1 MSRILLCAIHSQY
14 IHTSPALGSL
24 SRYAGCRGLRMG
36 LAEYNVNQPVDQ
48 ILQDLYGKKPDIL
61 GFSCY
66 LWNIGIVEGL
76 VKELKLLLPSLKVFL
91 GGPEV
96 SFDPMDTLSR
106 IPADYIVA
114 GEGERRVYL
123 LLRDLTEGKTPRKID
138 GVFSPSGGIWLLMR
152 IRSSLWMRRLL
163 PRLPT
168 WPRILPESSI
178 MNPAEAAPIGAVT
191 VSPVY
196 PMVCVQEAWTW

>member
-1 MSRILLCAIHSQY
+1 
-14 IHTSPALGSL
+14 
-24 SRYAGCRGLRMG
+24 MG

-114 GEGERRVYL
+114 GKEN
-123 LLRDLTEGKTPRKID
+123 
-138 GVFSPSGGIWLLMR
+138 GGCIFCCG
-152 IRSSLWMRRLL
+152 I
-163 PRLPT
+163 
-168 WPRILPESSI
+168 
-178 MNPAEAAPIGAVT
+178 
-191 VSPVY
+191 
-196 PMVCVQEAWTW
+196 